1 MVLPIVI
8 VPGQSEN
15 GNEAAE
21 EAKKIKPPTKGETRV
36 RFAES
41 AKQYRTSPE
50 HVDSEDREILRSRL
64 ALDPSHLLLDIAT
77 GGGHTAA
84 AFSPSVR
91 KVVASDLTPEMIGE
105 ARITAAERGCR
116 NMAFVVADVES
127 LPFATGTF
135 DRVTCR
141 IAPHHFPDLPAA
153 VGEMLRVTKPGGLV
167 GIIDSVV
174 PDDPALDAFLNG
186 VERVRD
192 PTHVRSYRIEEWNTV
207 LEQAGLFLL
216 HVSRTWKKHPFDQW
230 VARAGAPPHVR
241 REAESMFLTAFPR
254 AREYFRVRIEN
265 GRVLSYSDEK
275 GIFVGRKEEGR

>member
-1 MVLPIVI
+1 
-8 VPGQSEN
+8 
-15 GNEAAE
+15 
-21 EAKKIKPPTKGETRV
+21 
-36 RFAES
+36 
-41 AKQYRTSPE
+41 
-50 HVDSEDREILRSRL
+50 
-64 ALDPSHLLLDIAT
+64 
-77 GGGHTAA
+77 
-84 AFSPSVR
+84 
-91 KVVASDLTPEMIGE
+91 MIGE

-116 NMAFVVADVES
+116 NITFVVADVES

-153 VGEMLRVTKPGGLV
+153 VGEMLRVTKTGGLL

-207 LEQAGLFLL
+207 LEQAGLFLM
-216 HVSRTWKKHPFDQW
+216 HVSRTWKKHPFEKW
-230 VARAGAPPHVR
+230 VARSGAPPHVR
-241 REAESMFLTAFPR
+241 REAESMFLAAFPR

-275 GIFVGRKEEGR
+275 GIFVGRKT

>member
-15 GNEAAE
+15 GNGAAE
-21 EAKKIKPPTKGETRV
+21 EAKKIKPPTKGETRG
-36 RFAES
+36 RFAGS
-41 AKQYRTSPE
+41 AKRYRTSPE

-64 ALDPSHLLLDIAT
+64 ALDPSHLILDIAT

-84 AFSPSVR
+84 AFSPNVR

-105 ARITAAERGCR
+105 AKVTAALRGCR
-116 NMAFVVADVES
+116 NMEFVVADAES

-141 IAPHHFPDLPAA
+141 IAPHHFPDLSAA
-153 VGEMLRVTKPGGLV
+153 VGEMVRVTKPGGLA

-186 VERVRD
+186 VEKVRD

-216 HVSRTWKKHPFDQW
+216 HVSRAWKEHPFAEW
-230 VARAGAPPHVR
+230 LARAGQPPGVQ
-241 REAESMFLTAFPR
+241 REVESMFLTAFPR

-275 GIFVGRKEEGR
+275 GIFVGRKQ

>member
-15 GNEAAE
+15 GKKAAE
-21 EAKKIKPPTKGETRV
+21 EAKKIKPPTKGETRD

-41 AKQYRTSPE
+41 ATRYRTSPE

-91 KVVASDLTPEMIGE
+91 RVVASDLTPEMIEE

-116 NMAFVVADVES
+116 DMAFVVADVES

-135 DRVTCR
+135 DRITCR
-141 IAPHHFPDLPAA
+141 IAPHHFPDLPAS
-153 VGEMLRVTKPGGLV
+153 VGEMLRVTKHGGLV

-192 PTHVRSYRIEEWNTV
+192 PTHVRSYRIEEWNTI
-207 LEQAGLFLL
+207 LELAGLFLL
-216 HVSRTWKKHPFDQW
+216 HVSRVWKHHPFAEW
-230 VARAGAPPHVR
+230 LARAGQPPGVQ
-241 REAESMFLTAFPR
+241 REVESMFLTAFPR
-254 AREYFRVRIEN
+254 AREYFRIRIEN

-275 GIFVGRKEEGR
+275 GIFVGRKQ

>member
-21 EAKKIKPPTKGETRV
+21 EAKKIKPPTKGETRG
-36 RFAES
+36 RFAGS
-41 AKQYRTSPE
+41 AKRYRTSPE

-91 KVVASDLTPEMIGE
+91 KVVASDLTPEMLVE
-105 ARITAAERGCR
+105 ARMLAAERMCR
-116 NMAFVVADVES
+116 NVEFVAADAES
-127 LPFATGTF
+127 LPFAPASF
-135 DRVTCR
+135 DRVSCR
-141 IAPHHFPDLPAA
+141 IAPHHFPDLSAA
-153 VGEMLRVTKPGGLV
+153 VGEMLRVAKPGGLV

-186 VERVRD
+186 IEKVRD
-192 PTHVRSYRIEEWNTV
+192 PTHVRSCRIDEWTGI

-216 HVSRTWKKHPFDQW
+216 HVSRAWKEHAFAEW
-230 VARAGAPPHVR
+230 VARTGQPPDVR
-241 REAESMFLTAFPR
+241 REVESLFLSAFPR
-254 AREYFRVRIEN
+254 AREYFRIRIEN
-265 GRVLSYSDEK
+265 GRVVSYSDEK
-275 GIFVGRKEEGR
+275 GIFVGRKQ